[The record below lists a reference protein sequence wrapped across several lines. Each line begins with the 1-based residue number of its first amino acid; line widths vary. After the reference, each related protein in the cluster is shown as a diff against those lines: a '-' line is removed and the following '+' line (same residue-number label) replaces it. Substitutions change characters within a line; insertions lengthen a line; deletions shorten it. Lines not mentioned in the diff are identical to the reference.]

1 MNTQVSTM
9 MTPEAIAKAQA
20 DFLSKVYAW
29 MFGGLLITA
38 LLAWYIFDSQLYV
51 SIVSSG
57 MMFPLLLGELALVFI
72 LSARINKMSKNT
84 AAIMFIAYS
93 ALNGITMSI
102 ILAAYTL
109 ESIQQVF
116 FITASM
122 FAVLS
127 AYGYFTKKS
136 LSGMGSFLFMGLIG
150 IIIASIVNIFFG
162 SSALDFAISVIGVL
176 IFAGLTAYDTQ
187 KLKDMYMIQFEGSEM
202 AAKGAIIGAL
212 QLYLDFINLFLFLLR
227 IFGNRD

>member
-1 MNTQVSTM
+1 MNKPLSTL
-9 MTPEAIAKAQA
+9 MTDEAISKAQA

-38 LLAWYIFDSQLYV
+38 LLAWYIFDSQLYFK
-51 SIVSSG
+51 IINSG

-72 LSARINKMSKNT
+72 LSARINKMSKNS
-84 AAIMFIAYS
+84 AAIMFLSYS
-93 ALNGITMSI
+93 ALNGITMSV
-102 ILAAYTL
+102 ILAAYTF
-109 ESIQQVF
+109 ESVQQVF

-127 AYGYFTKKS
+127 AYGYFTKKN
-136 LSGMGSFLFMGLIG
+136 LSGMGSFLFMGVIG
-150 IIIASIVNIFFG
+150 IIIASVVNMFFA

-187 KLKDMYMIQFEGSEM
+187 KLKDMYLIQFEGSEV

-212 QLYLDFINLFLFLLR
+212 RLYLDFINLFLFLLR
-227 IFGNRD
+227 IFGSRD